1 MCDVCVCVCVCAR
14 VCVPMCLCGFV
25 VCVLMQSV
33 LSYAVVNGVPLCKL
47 PLMAASGTLMVPVL
61 VLIWSVVAVIVVVCS
76 VGLVIFS
83 FKQLVQI
90 LYLQLCYVQSCNL
103 HCVVV
108 ENIHKRKVE
117 RL

>member
-1 MCDVCVCVCVCAR
+1 
-14 VCVPMCLCGFV
+14 MCLCGFV